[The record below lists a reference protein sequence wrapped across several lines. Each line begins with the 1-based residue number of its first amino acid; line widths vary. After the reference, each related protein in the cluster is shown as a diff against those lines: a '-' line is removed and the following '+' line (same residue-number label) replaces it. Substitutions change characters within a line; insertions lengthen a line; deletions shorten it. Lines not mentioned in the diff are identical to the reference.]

1 MKLFFTII
9 LMLISVNTYANNNI
23 NKSANAGVNMN
34 EKSTFTDGPVI
45 VGYGKHATVKQS
57 FPLDRNADY
66 KVVFD
71 ISKQSDS
78 TEVNRKINTL
88 ARFINMHVANG
99 IPLSNIHLAL
109 VAHGKAGFDLLND
122 EAYKNK
128 FTQDNPNTELLT
140 KLLENNVQIILC
152 GQSAAY
158 YKIENKQL
166 NKGVK
171 MALSAMTAHN
181 VLQRQGYTLNPF

>member
-23 NKSANAGVNMN
+23 NKSANAGVIMN

-45 VGYGKHATVKQS
+45 VGYGKHAAVKQS